1 MAAAAATCDTRAR
14 LSACWDADI
23 DWSLYPKEVKEVKAC
38 TAMLMWAPRVRTETT
53 RITGM

>member
-38 TAMLMWAPRVRTETT
+38 TAMLMWAPRVRTEST